1 MVLSLLWRGVLTNV
15 AARRTVGNSA
25 MTSVIRS
32 CRLSCGGVLNTRE
45 ETRVG
50 KITRTLVLVVLTF
63 LLVACETAQQK
74 AQRIEA
80 ERQQQAQAQA
90 QQAEADRARQAAEAE
105 RKLREELGDEIAV
118 NVKHWAGAGENV
130 QGSPMFGYHGT
141 TPLLPTAYH
150 EYEQGIGF
158 KITNPQMFVK
168 RSTGVVTIVFDCQF
182 YGPNKYQDGH
192 GVPIPFMVRLFDE
205 NGQYITHFTT
215 EERFASPATYSQFKG
230 LGMKSNKLTAE
241 HNVVQ
246 YRISRRD
253 AEYTQ
258 RGEFGFLV

>member
-1 MVLSLLWRGVLTNV
+1 M
-15 AARRTVGNSA
+15 
-25 MTSVIRS
+25 
-32 CRLSCGGVLNTRE
+32 
-45 ETRVG
+45 G
-50 KITRTLVLVVLTF
+50 KITRASVLMALTF
-63 LLVACETAQQK
+63 LLVGCETAQQK

-90 QQAEADRARQAAEAE
+90 QQAEAERARQAAEAE

-182 YGPNKYQDGH
+182 YGKQRDGH

-230 LGMKSNKLTAE
+230 LGMTSKKLQAE
-241 HNVVQ
+241 HNVFHYQ
-246 YRISRRD
+246 ISRRD
-253 AEYTQ
+253 AEYIQ